1 MNVDEEWRAYLM
13 GTHPQI
19 AMGRRMFGW
28 IPSAARCKLCRSP
41 FSGPGRF
48 LVRPMG
54 IVPWEKNPR
63 ICRRCVTTM
72 SRHPAS
78 GAEIEL
84 TLLFADVRGSTALA
98 ERMPAEEFAALLNRF
113 YAVATEVLIEHDALI
128 DKFVGDEVIGLFVPG
143 IAGERHAERAVSAAR
158 QLLRRTGHGGPD
170 KPWLP
175 LGVGVHT
182 GLARVGLIGGTG
194 GVSDFTALGDSVNTT
209 ARLASAA
216 RAGEILLSH
225 AAAVHAGAA
234 SWSGEKRELRLRG
247 RHEPVTVHVLH
258 VDGDALAGV
267 GGLAHETTDGP

>member
-1 MNVDEEWRAYLM
+1 VKVDEEWRAYLL

-28 IPSAARCKLCRSP
+28 IPSASRCKLCRSP
-41 FSGPGRF
+41 FSGPGR
-48 LVRPMG
+48 LLMRPMG

-84 TLLFADVRGSTALA
+84 TLLFADIRGSTGLA
-98 ERMPAEEFAALLNRF
+98 ERLSAEDFVGLLNRF

-128 DKFVGDEVIGLFVPG
+128 DKFVGDEVIGLFIPG
-143 IAGERHAERAVSAAR
+143 VAGEGHAGRATAAAR
-158 QLLRRTGHGGPD
+158 QLLQRTGHAGPD
-170 KPWLP
+170 EPWVRV
-175 LGVGVHT
+175 GVGVHT
-182 GLARVGLIGGTG
+182 GPARVGLIGGTG

-216 RAGEILLSH
+216 AAGEILISN
-225 AAAVHAGAA
+225 AAAVRAGGLDP
-234 SWSGEKRELRLRG
+234 SLETRELTLRG
-247 RHEPVTVHVLH
+247 RNEPIRVRVMNV
-258 VDGDALAGV
+258 AGR
-267 GGLAHETTDGP
+267 AFETSATNLSSAD